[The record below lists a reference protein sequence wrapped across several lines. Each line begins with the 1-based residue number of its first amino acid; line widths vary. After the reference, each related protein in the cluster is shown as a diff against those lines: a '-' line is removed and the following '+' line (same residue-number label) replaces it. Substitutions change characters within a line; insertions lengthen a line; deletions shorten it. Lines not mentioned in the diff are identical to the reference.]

1 MDLNLQGWQL
11 SLRYAKISEY
21 ILRSC
26 KRPPEQAIL
35 EQVSMRASR
44 KPGIVLLCG
53 LLAVL
58 LWTAACSKRETGPP
72 PRQAAPVTVAT
83 VAQRDVPVQLRA
95 IGTVE
100 AVSTITVKTMIGGEI
115 TAVHF
120 KEGQDVTKGQL
131 LFEIDRRPYD
141 AALAQAQATLARDTA
156 QAQQAK
162 ANEARDLANMK
173 NAQLDATRY
182 ADLLRQGVVSQQ
194 QHDQARTNLEALEA
208 AVNADRAA
216 YENAQAAM
224 QADRAAID
232 NARVNLSYC
241 SIHSP
246 IDGRTGALLA
256 FQGNVV
262 KANDTVLVT
271 ITQVTPIYVTF
282 SVPQQYLGEV
292 KRSMAA
298 GRPKV
303 TATVNKDEANP
314 EEGALVFVDNAVDTT
329 TGTIK
334 LKGAFPNQSRRL
346 WPGQFVDVF
355 LTLSTRPNAVLVPSE
370 AVQAGQAGQYV
381 FVVKADNTA
390 ESRNVVAGVSHR
402 GQTVIERG
410 LQPGERVITDG
421 QLRVVPGGK
430 VIIKGAGGPGGG
442 PGGTSPGGSAPGGS
456 APVKEARS

>member
-1 MDLNLQGWQL
+1 LGADLKLQGWRL
-11 SLRYAKISEY
+11 PLRYARISEY
-21 ILRSC
+21 ILRSS
-26 KRPPEQAIL
+26 KRLPEQVIE

-44 KPGIVLLCG
+44 KQGIVLWCG

-58 LWTAACSKRETGPP
+58 LWTAACSRKETGPP
-72 PRQAAPVTVAT
+72 RQPAAPVTVAT

-120 KEGQDVTKGQL
+120 KEGQDVTRGQS

-141 AALAQAQATLARDTA
+141 AALAQVQATLARDAA

-173 NAQLDATRY
+173 NAQLDTTRY

-194 QHDQARTNLEALEA
+194 QSDQARTNSEALQA
-208 AVNADRAA
+208 AVEADRAA
-216 YENAQAAM
+216 YQNAQAAM
-224 QADRAAID
+224 EADRAAID

-241 SIHSP
+241 SIRSP
-246 IDGRTGALLA
+246 IDGRTGALQA

-262 KANDTVLVT
+262 KSNDTVLLT
-271 ITQVTPIYVTF
+271 ITQVAPIYVTF

-303 TATVNKDEANP
+303 TAIISKDEADP
-314 EEGALVFVDNAVDTT
+314 EEGALSFVDNAVDTT

-334 LKGAFPNQSRRL
+334 LKGTFPNLSRRL

-355 LTLSTRPNAVLVPSE
+355 LTLTTRPNAVLVPSE

-390 ESRNVVAGVSHR
+390 ESRNVVTGISYK
-402 GQTVIERG
+402 GQTIIEKG

-421 QLRVVPGGK
+421 QLRVLPGGK
-430 VIIKGAGGPGGG
+430 VIIKGAGGPGD
-442 PGGTSPGGSAPGGS
+442 SAPGGS